1 MTAAAARFAG
11 PAINTTARVLG
22 LADRDAESQTFG
34 CCDRNYWHYK
44 IIDFANARMQEA
56 GLLFALAY
64 ATEAANNPFYRRP
77 KMLQWSRAAWRFWL
91 KRRNRDGSLAEVYPN
106 ERSFCATAFTA
117 AAFVETVPLLGGA
130 PVWAE
135 EIAQAEA
142 TMAWLAEN
150 RNPEVGNQ
158 MAASLQALTGYAR
171 LTGNPKHA
179 AAAGARRQE
188 VLAITASDGTLP
200 EYGGCDLGY
209 QTISL
214 ASLLR
219 VLRLSP
225 NDAEIESL
233 IRKGL
238 ALVDAGLDADG
249 RADPARNSRG
259 TQFIYPSALEAF
271 ANPAVERVSAGLARG
286 AILRPIWMDDRYCI
300 PFAADYWFAFR
311 EGSRADVAR

>member
-1 MTAAAARFAG
+1 MTAAAARFLG

-22 LADRDAESQTFG
+22 LADRDADSRTFG
-34 CCDRNYWHYK
+34 CCDRNYWHYR

-64 ATEAANNPFYRRP
+64 ATEVPNNPFFRRP
-77 KMLQWSRAAWRFWL
+77 RMLQWSRAAWRFWL
-91 KRRNRDGSLAEVYPN
+91 KQRNSDGSLAEVYPN

-117 AAFVETVPLLGGA
+117 AAFAETVPLLGGA
-130 PVWAE
+130 PVWGE
-135 EIAQAEA
+135 EIVQAES
-142 TMAWLAEN
+142 TMAWLAAN
-150 RNPEVGNQ
+150 RNPGVGNQ
-158 MAASLQALTGYAR
+158 MAASLHALTGYAR

-179 AAAGARRQE
+179 AAAAMRRKE
-188 VLAITASDGTLP
+188 VLAMAASDGTLP
-200 EYGGCDLGY
+200 EYGGRDLGY

-219 VLRLSP
+219 VLRASGG
-225 NDAEIESL
+225 DAEIESL

-238 ALVDAGLDADG
+238 ALVDSGLDADG
-249 RADPARNSRG
+249 CADPAQNSRG

-271 ANPAVERVSAGLARG
+271 ASAAVERLSNGLAKGRV
-286 AILRPIWMDDRYCI
+286 LRPIWMDDRYCI
-300 PFAADYWFAFR
+300 PFAADYWLAFR